1 MTMNDNVV
9 AFPAPAQQI
18 RMTREKFEA
27 AVSAQ
32 AKAHG
37 EKVERVNDL
46 INAAIGNGGETDS
59 DVITSAC
66 LGAFMDEM
74 RALRG
79 DEDEQER
86 IMKYALEFLNDWKD
100 YVPRT
105 SRRMT
110 REVGGQLDALLRLA
124 IEKHGL
130 PPDEVIAFV
139 NPDCR
144 LREDVVKTHDWVC
157 QHKMVPID
165 EIWLTSL
172 ESDEIGIGTIRRRE
186 DDV

>member
-1 MTMNDNVV
+1 
-9 AFPAPAQQI
+9 
-18 RMTREKFEA
+18 
-27 AVSAQ
+27 
-32 AKAHG
+32 
-37 EKVERVNDL
+37 
-46 INAAIGNGGETDS
+46 
-59 DVITSAC
+59 
-66 LGAFMDEM
+66 MDEM